1 MKGRKEGGEW
11 RVGGKKETRARE
23 DERGER
29 RSKEGEMNFTLS
41 FGYIPNLYFVPK
53 PFPPSFF
60 ASPSPIFMLLLYLC
74 IYLQDGEVLK
84 HAVHHVSLREV
95 LQPMNETDH
104 VVTHRRTVNTINKPT
119 SVKSCIFSLEK
130 RRREKIFCNTK
141 FHQARTFLYSTRPK

>member
-11 RVGGKKETRARE
+11 RVGGKKETRERE

-41 FGYIPNLYFVPK
+41 FGYLTFILSPNHSLHPSLQA
-53 PFPPSFF
+53 PPQSSCSSSTYVYTCKMVKFSSTF
-60 ASPSPIFMLLLYLC
+60 
-74 IYLQDGEVLK
+74 
-84 HAVHHVSLREV
+84 HHVSLREV

-130 RRREKIFCNTK
+130 RRGKKSFVT
-141 FHQARTFLYSTRPK
+141 QVSSS

>member
-1 MKGRKEGGEW
+1 MESGRKE
-11 RVGGKKETRARE
+11 RN
-23 DERGER
+23 ERGRKR
-29 RSKEGEMNFTLS
+29 RKEEQGGRDEFYTLLWL
-41 FGYIPNLYFVPK
+41 PNLYFVPK

-130 RRREKIFCNTK
+130 GKRRKN
-141 FHQARTFLYSTRPK
+141 LM

>member
-1 MKGRKEGGEW
+1 MESGRKE
-11 RVGGKKETRARE
+11 RNKR
-23 DERGER
+23 ERGRKR
-29 RSKEGEMNFTLS
+29 RKEEQGGRDEFYTLLWL
-41 FGYIPNLYFVPK
+41 PNLYFVPK

-130 RRREKIFCNTK
+130 GKRRKN
-141 FHQARTFLYSTRPK
+141 LM

>member
-1 MKGRKEGGEW
+1 MESGRKE
-11 RVGGKKETRARE
+11 RNKR
-23 DERGER
+23 ERGRKR
-29 RSKEGEMNFTLS
+29 RKEEQGGRDEFYTLLWL
-41 FGYIPNLYFVPK
+41 PNLYFVPK

-60 ASPSPIFMLLLYLC
+60 ASPSPIFLFLLYLC

-95 LQPMNETDH
+95 LQPMDETDH

-130 RRREKIFCNTK
+130 RRGKKSFVT
-141 FHQARTFLYSTRPK
+141 QVSSS

>member
-1 MKGRKEGGEW
+1 MWEERKKQERGRKRRKEEQGG
-11 RVGGKKETRARE
+11 R
-23 DERGER
+23 DE
-29 RSKEGEMNFTLS
+29 FYTLLWL
-41 FGYIPNLYFVPK
+41 PNLYFVPK

-130 RRREKIFCNTK
+130 GKRRKN
-141 FHQARTFLYSTRPK
+141 LM

>member
-11 RVGGKKETRARE
+11 RVGGKKETRERE

-29 RSKEGEMNFTLS
+29 RSKEGDEFYTLLWL
-41 FGYIPNLYFVPK
+41 PNLYFVPK

-130 RRREKIFCNTK
+130 GKRRKN
-141 FHQARTFLYSTRPK
+141 LM